1 VLHEL
6 ITAQHQQIV
15 LRAREKT
22 AARSLEQSTDLE
34 LDQGVSLLLDQIGDI
49 LRVSAAGT
57 RMINE
62 RAAKQGRDL
71 LRMGFSVSQV
81 VHSYG
86 DVCQAVTELAIEI
99 DTPVATADFRV
110 FSHCLDEA
118 IASALTE
125 YEQQRDAEISRSRA
139 ENLGMLVRDLDRP
152 LASAL
157 AALRSLKY
165 SSLAPH
171 AGAGALL
178 DRSLLLLQ
186 SLIDRAPAETPAEPA
201 QASPA

>member
-1 VLHEL
+1 MLHEL

-49 LRVSAAGT
+49 LRVSVAGT
-57 RMINE
+57 RVINE

-86 DVCQAVTELAIEI
+86 DVCQAVTELAIES
-99 DTPVATADFRV
+99 DTPVATDDFRV
-110 FSHCLDEA
+110 FSRCLDDA

-139 ENLGMLVRDLDRP
+139 ENLGMLVRDLHHP

-157 AALRSLKY
+157 SALGSLKRG
-165 SSLAPH
+165 SMVLHTSA
-171 AGAGALL
+171 AALL

-186 SLIDRAPAETPAEPA
+186 SLIDRAPTQAPPEPA
-201 QASPA
+201 QAAPA